1 MSSENRTSVPNSLNE
16 HWMPFT
22 SNKDFKANPRLITE
36 AKGVYLKTHHGKT
49 QIDASSGLF
58 CNPLGHGRREI
69 TEAVTKQLETL
80 DYAQPFQQGFG
91 GSFEL
96 ATKISK
102 HTPGDLNK
110 MFFTICGSTA
120 VETAIKIAV
129 AYHRAKGHAERFRFV
144 GRERGYH
151 GMNIGCISVGGMV
164 NNIKTFASVLMPGVQ
179 HIRHTHLPE
188 HKFVSGQPET
198 GDYLANDLETIC
210 QNFGGENIAAC
221 IVEPIAG
228 STGTLVPP
236 KGYLQK
242 LREICDKHGILL
254 IFDEVITGWGRTG
267 SKFGAD
273 EFGVTPDIMTMA
285 KATTNGVVPMG
296 VVACNDF
303 IYDAVMDAS
312 PTGAVELFHGY
323 TYSGIP
329 VAVAAALAVQEIFE
343 KDDIFNRAK
352 NLAPYFQK
360 GLFSLQDLES
370 VDNIRGYGMMGGI
383 DMKLNTKPGKAGF
396 ECFKACYEA
405 GVNFKA
411 TGDCLIIAPQ
421 FICEEKHIDE
431 IIENNNAQV
440 EQFKNGN
447 TKLLG
452 FFVGQVMKATQG
464 KANPKQVNEIL
475 NDRLS

>member
-1 MSSENRTSVPNSLNE
+1 M
-16 HWMPFT
+16 
-22 SNKDFKANPRLITE
+22 
-36 AKGVYLKTHHGKT
+36 
-49 QIDASSGLF
+49 
-58 CNPLGHGRREI
+58 
-69 TEAVTKQLETL
+69 
-80 DYAQPFQQGFG
+80 
-91 GSFEL
+91 
-96 ATKISK
+96 
-102 HTPGDLNK
+102 
-110 MFFTICGSTA
+110 
-120 VETAIKIAV
+120 
-129 AYHRAKGHAERFRFV
+129 
-144 GRERGYH
+144 
-151 GMNIGCISVGGMV
+151 
-164 NNIKTFASVLMPGVQ
+164 
-179 HIRHTHLPE
+179 RHTHLPE

-198 GDYLANDLETIC
+198 GGDLAMDLERIAS
-210 QNFGGENIAAC
+210 NFGPENIAAC

-267 SKFGAD
+267 SSFAGH

-296 VVACNDF
+296 VVACKDE

-312 PTGAVELFHGY
+312 PMGSVELFHGY

-329 VAVAAALAVQEIFE
+329 VAVAAALAVQDIFE

-352 NLAPYFQK
+352 KLAPYFQK

-370 VDNIRGYGMMGGI
+370 VENIRGYGMMGGI
-383 DMKLNTKPGKAGF
+383 DMKMKVKPGKAGY

-431 IIENNNAQV
+431 IIDKLRTGISNYQ
-440 EQFKNGN
+440 KNKKN
-447 TKLLG
+447 
-452 FFVGQVMKATQG
+452 
-464 KANPKQVNEIL
+464 
-475 NDRLS
+475 

>member
-49 QIDASSGLF
+49 QIDGSSGLF
-58 CNPLGHGRREI
+58 CTPLGHGRREI

-96 ATKISK
+96 ATRISK

-110 MFFTICGSTA
+110 IFYTICGSSA
-120 VETAIKIAV
+120 VETAIKIAI
-129 AYHRAKGHAERFRFV
+129 AYHRAKGDGKRFRFV
-144 GRERGYH
+144 GRERAYH
-151 GMNIGCISVGGMV
+151 GMNIGATSVGGMI
-164 NNIKTFASVLMPGVQ
+164 NNVKTFASVLMPGVL
-179 HIRHTHLPE
+179 HMRHTDLPE

-198 GDYLANDLETIC
+198 GAEIANDLERIC
-210 QNFGGENIAAC
+210 ENFGGENIAAC
-221 IVEPIAG
+221 IVEPVAG
-228 STGTLVPP
+228 STGCLVPP

-254 IFDEVITGWGRTG
+254 IFDEVICGWGRMG
-267 SKFGAD
+267 SVFASQ
-273 EFGVTPDIMTMA
+273 EFGVVPDMMTLA

-296 VVACNDF
+296 VVACKDEM
-303 IYDAVMDAS
+303 YDAVMDAS
-312 PTGAVELFHGY
+312 PMGAVELFHGY

-329 VAVAAALAVQEIFE
+329 VSVAAALAVQDIFE
-343 KDDIFNRAK
+343 KDDIFNRVK
-352 NLAPYFQK
+352 ELVPYFQK
-360 GLFSLQDLES
+360 SIFSLKDLES
-370 VDNIRGYGMMGGI
+370 VANIRGQGLMAGI

-396 ECFKACYEA
+396 EVFKSCYEA

-421 FICEEKHIDE
+421 FICEKKHIDE
-431 IIENNNAQV
+431 IVDKVRTGIVNYQ
-440 EQFKNGN
+440 KNQKN
-447 TKLLG
+447 
-452 FFVGQVMKATQG
+452 
-464 KANPKQVNEIL
+464 
-475 NDRLS
+475 